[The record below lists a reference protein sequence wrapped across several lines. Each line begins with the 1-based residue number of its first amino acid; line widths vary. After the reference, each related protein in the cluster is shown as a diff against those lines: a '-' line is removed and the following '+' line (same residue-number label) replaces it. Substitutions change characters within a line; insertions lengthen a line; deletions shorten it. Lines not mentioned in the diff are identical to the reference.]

1 MRSKMAETDRDAVW
15 NLDSGGPKE
24 PCVRW
29 GPDSPMRSAIYNEKD
44 MPGHARRATT
54 QCGNLCKMAELIEKP
69 FRLWT
74 RVGIRKN
81 VLHGGAHW
89 RHLTNMIQPS
99 MFGGHPKTAESI
111 TMPFGAW
118 TLVGPR
124 NRALN
129 GGPCKSPN
137 TKGQFLGK
145 R

>member
-1 MRSKMAETDRDAVW
+1 MAEPIEMPFGIWTQVGQRNHVLDGVQIAPCEAQYLTKKTCPGMPDERRHTAVT
-15 NLDSGGPKE
+15 
-24 PCVRW
+24 C
-29 GPDSPMRSAIYNEKD
+29 A
-44 MPGHARRATT
+44 
-54 QCGNLCKMAELIEKP
+54 KMAELIEKP

-99 MFGGHPKTAESI
+99 MFGSHPKTAKPI
-111 TMPFGAW
+111 AMPFGVW

-124 NRALN
+124 NHALN
-129 GGPCKSPN
+129 GAPCKSPH